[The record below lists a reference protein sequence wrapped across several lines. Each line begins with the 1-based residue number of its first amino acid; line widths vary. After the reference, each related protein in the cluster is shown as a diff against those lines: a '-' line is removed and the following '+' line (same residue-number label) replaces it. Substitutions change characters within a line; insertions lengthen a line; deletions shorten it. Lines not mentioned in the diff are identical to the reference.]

1 MLTEFDTKVAR
12 LWNLQYDGMS
22 QEAIRKSLGM
32 SLQEFREARLA
43 ALDRYVIPTPEQIM
57 RLQRSFRSEPE

>member
-1 MLTEFDTKVAR
+1 MLTEFDTKVASI
-12 LWNLQYDGMS
+12 WNLQYDGMS

-32 SLQEFREARLA
+32 SLQEFREARLV
-43 ALDRYVIPTPEQIM
+43 ALDRYGAPTSEQIM